1 MLPILGTGTGSL
13 IVPVS
18 AQKDVSFTVLL
29 DNFALLHCL
38 KRLPVSFA
46 VPTCSF
52 LSAARCEIAGGG
64 GMLMLAAGASRSC
77 NWYA

>member
-18 AQKDVSFTVLL
+18 MQKDVSFAVLP

-38 KRLPVSFA
+38 KRLPGSFT

-52 LSAARCEIAGGG
+52 LSAERGEAVGGG
-64 GMLMLAAGASRSC
+64 EMLVLEAGASRSC
-77 NWYA
+77 DWYA